1 MGETVNQNFKIDEDK
16 KAEWAEFI
24 EEHPDINTYTNLI
37 KKAVSEYIG
46 RYYADEDED
55 ALDEELILDRFSDIE
70 SRLQDTHN
78 TVQVIQ
84 DQQDEYRVTQE
95 DIQLAALLANEE
107 FWEAEG
113 VDLSKLPM
121 SDREEWERGD

>member
-1 MGETVNQNFKIDEDK
+1 MGETVNQNFKIDEDR

-24 EEHPDINTYTNLI
+24 EEHPDINTYTSLI
-37 KKAVSEYIG
+37 KKAVSKFIG
-46 RYYADEDED
+46 QYYADEDED
-55 ALDEELILDRFSDIE
+55 TLDEELILDRFSDIE

-84 DQQDEYRVTQE
+84 DQQDEYRVTQD

-113 VDLSKLPM
+113 LDLSKLPM

>member
-24 EEHPDINTYTNLI
+24 EEHPDINTYTSLI
-37 KKAVSEYIG
+37 KQAVSKFIG
-46 RYYADEDED
+46 QYYADEDED
-55 ALDEELILDRFSDIE
+55 TLDEELILDRFSDIE

-84 DQQDEYRVTQE
+84 DQQDEYRVTQD

-121 SDREEWERGD
+121 SDRDEWERGD